1 MTRADLRTRLAAR
14 GPELRQ
20 AVRVMAAV
28 AAAFASYELLHLPQ
42 GYWAVFT
49 VVIVMQGSLGG
60 TLGAA
65 TDRMFGT
72 VLGAAVGGAAAA
84 LRPRT
89 AWGLGAALVLCM
101 GVTVYA
107 AARRPALKVAPVTAA
122 IMLLSQSGG
131 LAPELSALYRVVE
144 IAVGGAIGVLAT
156 AFVLPA
162 RSHARVVGHAAAAL
176 ERIAVLLDEQAEAA
190 ETGRPLPSPPVH
202 AILRG
207 QLNAVES
214 ALADAERER
223 SSRLAN
229 HAIPPAVPRTL
240 WRVRNDLVLV
250 GRALH
255 APLPAAVAE
264 TLGPAA
270 GALLRAEA
278 ALARRCA
285 AALRAPARVPRED
298 IAARHDDFSA
308 RFDALRRAGLTREL
322 DFDAAGRVFGL
333 AFTLES
339 LHRDLADLADR
350 VDEVATG
357 RLMRGRAP
365 PPEGRGATPPP
376 ADPP

>member
-1 MTRADLRTRLAAR
+1 
-14 GPELRQ
+14 
-20 AVRVMAAV
+20 MAAV
-28 AAAFASYELLHLPQ
+28 AAAFAIYEVLHLPQ

-84 LRPRT
+84 LRPRS
-89 AWGLGAALVLCM
+89 ALGLGVALALCM

-131 LAPELSALYRVVE
+131 LSPELAALYRVVE

-162 RSHARVVGHAAAAL
+162 RSHARVVAHAAAAL
-176 ERIAVLLDEQAEAA
+176 ERIAVLLEEQAEAV

-202 AILRG
+202 AVLRG
-207 QLNAVES
+207 QLNDVES

-223 SSRLAN
+223 SSRLAS
-229 HAIPPAVPRTL
+229 HTIPPAVPRTL
-240 WRVRNDLVLV
+240 WRVRNDLVLI

-255 APLPAAVAE
+255 APLPDAVAGE
-264 TLGPAA
+264 LGPASA
-270 GALLRAEA
+270 TLLRAEA
-278 ALARRCA
+278 AFARRCA
-285 AALRAPARVPRED
+285 TALRATARVPRED
-298 IAARHDDFSA
+298 MAARHDDFAA
-308 RFDALRRAGLTREL
+308 RFDALRRTGLTRDL

-339 LHRDLADLADR
+339 LHRDLIDLADR

-357 RLMRGRAP
+357 RATRGGAP
-365 PPEGRGATPPP
+365 PGAGARPAPGASPRRG
-376 ADPP
+376 